1 MKIASIIAMVA
12 SVTGDLIYQNRQVNN
27 RFFRNR
33 DLPPGH
39 PSIEARLLIQI
50 LQEGGKITNRHS
62 WRKMLSTQATPKVQ
76 KRNRQNARLTQ
87 YLRSQ

>member
-12 SVTGDLIYQNRQVNN
+12 SGSGDLIYQNPQVNN

-33 DLPPGH
+33 DH
-39 PSIEARLLIQI
+39 PSGHQTIETRLLIQI

-76 KRNRQNARLTQ
+76 QRNRQNARLTQ

>member
-1 MKIASIIAMVA
+1 MKIPSIIAMVA
-12 SVTGDLIYQNRQVNN
+12 SVFGDLIYQNRQVNN

-33 DLPPGH
+33 DNPSGH
-39 PSIEARLLIQI
+39 QSIETRLLIQI

-62 WRKMLSTQATPKVQ
+62 WQKMLSTQATPKLR
-76 KRNRQNARLTQ
+76 KRNRQNVRLTQ